1 MDEFD
6 DGKSTKGSFT
16 AYALYW
22 TELQFANSSVTEME
36 WMEWVG
42 MHALKTKRHS

>member
-22 TELQFANSSVTEME
+22 TELQFANSSVNTR
-36 WMEWVG
+36 VG